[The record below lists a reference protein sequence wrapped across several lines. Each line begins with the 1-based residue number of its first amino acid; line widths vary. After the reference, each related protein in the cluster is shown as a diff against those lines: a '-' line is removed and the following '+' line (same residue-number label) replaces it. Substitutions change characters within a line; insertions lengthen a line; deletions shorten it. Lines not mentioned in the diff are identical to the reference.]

1 MIKLGRLKPALLP
14 TRELPLVTRRVA
26 PVTRAMPV
34 RLLTFHYTLRDAN
47 GRVLDTSR
55 GGGEPLSF
63 VEGAQQI
70 VPGLEKTLVT
80 MAAGERREVVVPPEE
95 AYGVRDEE
103 MVQRVPR
110 AQLPIEGDVNV
121 GDQFLAGPDRHAPV
135 VTIVAVEGDSVTLDA
150 NHPLAGATL
159 HFDVELVA
167 ARPATPEETARVTGA
182 S

>member
-1 MIKLGRLKPALLP
+1 MSA
-14 TRELPLVTRRVA
+14 
-26 PVTRAMPV
+26 

-63 VEGAQQI
+63 VEGAQEI
-70 VPGLEKTLVT
+70 VPGLEKVLVA
-80 MAAGERREVVVPPEE
+80 MAAGERREVVVPPAEG
-95 AYGVRDEE
+95 YGVRDAEL
-103 MVQRVPR
+103 VQRVRR
-110 AQLPIEGDVNV
+110 AKLPIEGEVSV

-135 VTIVAVEGDSVTLDA
+135 VTIAAIEGETVTLDA

-167 ARPATPEETARVTGA
+167 ERAATADELGRVKGD